1 MAFTTAL
8 GALPTWARMVVV
20 AKVAFGMVSRIP
32 SLRGWCDNNIDNW
45 GSDSSDSD
53 RLLSLRGMV
62 MWFPLLIPPAFS
74 LFVSFLR
81 WLGFLSQCTLADTL
95 VHQVLCNGL
104 CADEGGRP

>member
-1 MAFTTAL
+1 MAFATAL

-20 AKVAFGMVSRIP
+20 AKVTFGMDSSIP
-32 SLRGWCDNNIDNW
+32 FLWGRRNNSIDNW

-53 RLLSLRGMV
+53 SLLFLRGMV
-62 MWFPLLIPPAFS
+62 MWFPLLIPPVFP
-74 LFVSFLR
+74 LVVSFLR